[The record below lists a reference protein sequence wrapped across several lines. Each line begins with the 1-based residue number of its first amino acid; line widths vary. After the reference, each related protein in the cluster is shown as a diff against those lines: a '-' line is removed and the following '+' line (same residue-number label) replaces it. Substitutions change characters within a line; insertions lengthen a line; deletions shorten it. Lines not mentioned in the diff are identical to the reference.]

1 MDLARMVLSTDDEHL
16 LRRVRE
22 VFSKV
27 EVDLWDELS
36 DQQQEVIN
44 ASIAQTDAG
53 QLVSHAEAIGKYRQW
68 L

>member
-16 LRRVRE
+16 LRRLRE
-22 VFSKV
+22 VFSEV
-27 EVDLWDELS
+27 ESDLWDELS

-44 ASIAQTDAG
+44 ASIAQADAG
-53 QLVSHAEAIGKYRQW
+53 QLVSHADAMGKYRQW